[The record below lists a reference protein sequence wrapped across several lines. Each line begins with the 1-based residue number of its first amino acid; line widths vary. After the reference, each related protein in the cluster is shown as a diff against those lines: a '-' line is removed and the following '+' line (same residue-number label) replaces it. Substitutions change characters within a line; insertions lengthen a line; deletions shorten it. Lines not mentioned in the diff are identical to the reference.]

1 MILTKKKVYVIRFD
15 FSADERRAANKV
27 KASVFDSGKL

>member
-1 MILTKKKVYVIRFD
+1 MILTKKVYVIRFHL
-15 FSADERRAANKV
+15 SADELRAANKV